1 MSRTLH
7 HVHAQVSWS
16 VTADPLTGAAR
27 ELCVRGNRVV
37 WLEGLNPGVRSVRK
51 VYGVETDIL
60 QALWCRFGAKKPR
73 GGEKDGEGERE
84 EEERKEGAKG
94 SEEEG
99 LLCICVREQNCLTL
113 FLQTGA
119 VHYVPLPF
127 LVSFVPDCACT
138 PLEWFAMKCMAGSWN
153 ALIHCMQVWF
163 TAKLG
168 SWNALTY
175 RMQV

>member
-1 MSRTLH
+1 MSCTLH
-7 HVHAQVSWS
+7 HVRAQVSWS

-37 WLEGLNPGVRSVRK
+37 WLEGLNPGVRSVKK
-51 VYGVETDIL
+51 VYSVETDIL
-60 QALWCRFGAKKPR
+60 QALWCRFRAKKPR

-84 EEERKEGAKG
+84 EGKEGAKG
-94 SEEEG
+94 SEEG

-127 LVSFVPDCACT
+127 LVSSTLMRAHH
-138 PLEWFAMKCMAGSWN
+138 WYN
-153 ALIHCMQVWF
+153 
-163 TAKLG
+163 AKLG
-168 SWNALTY
+168 SWSAFNILYASIKQSNHVTISSTKS
-175 RMQV
+175 VCITSC